1 MKLLVSPLDDVPR
14 LCAAHRP
21 SHLVTW
27 MSPPAVPPDL
37 PVELA
42 PAERL
47 VLTSHDIC
55 APEAGL
61 VQPSRENLAQLL
73 AFADAWSG
81 EQPMLVHCWA
91 GVSRSTAAAFV
102 VACRK
107 RPDLPEIALA
117 RQLRALSPEATPN
130 ALIVQLADA
139 LMGRGGRMS
148 AAAGVIG
155 RGAEAACGRAFVFR
169 LD

>member
-1 MKLLVSPLDDVPR
+1 MKLLVSPLEHVPA
-14 LCAAHRP
+14 LCETHRP

-27 MSPPAVPPDL
+27 LSPPAVAPDL
-37 PVELA
+37 PADLA
-42 PAERL
+42 PGQRL

-55 APEAGL
+55 APQEGL
-61 VQPSRENLAQLL
+61 VQPSREHVAELL
-73 AFADAWSG
+73 AFTDAWTG
-81 EQPMLVHCWA
+81 ELPMLVHCWA

-102 VACRK
+102 MACRK

-130 ALIVQLADA
+130 ALIVQLADR

-148 AAAGVIG
+148 GAVAAIG
-155 RGAEAACGRAFVFR
+155 RGAETSCGRPFVFS
-169 LD
+169 LL